1 MGFCFLNVSDSY
13 KEFIR
18 MLNTFSSRALN
29 RVGRLKKWQSVC
41 SLPPEN
47 SSPVVGI
54 SL

>member
-1 MGFCFLNVSDSY
+1 MGFFFLNVSDSY

-29 RVGRLKKWQSVC
+29 WVGRLKKWQSVC

-47 SSPVVGI
+47 SSPVVGN